1 MIGPYIVGLEVFNV
15 LVEPL
20 GQLWQVCRGL
30 KVGGLDEGAPWP
42 DLLPPFGKPFPE
54 NAVLLH

>member
-1 MIGPYIVGLEVFNV
+1 MTPYIVGLKVFDV

-20 GQLWQVCRGL
+20 GQLWQICRGL
-30 KVGGLDEGAPWP
+30 KVGRLDEGAPGT

-54 NAVLLH
+54 NVA